1 MTLDAAR
8 RSRFDVGPVMVG
20 LVLVALGGLFLLDQ
34 AGSIDAGQI
43 IGDWWPLA
51 IIAVGLAQLAAH
63 PRSPLGPLIVAAFG
77 GVLLFT
83 QLELIS
89 AAVAEYLWPAALMM
103 LGLVILLRR
112 PGRQAAG
119 TGEEVVSASAVFGSH
134 EVVVNSKHF
143 RGGSATAIFGGVVVD
158 LRGADLDADGA
169 TLAVMALFGGVEILV
184 PRGWRVEAS
193 GTPIFGGLSNKVEAR
208 PANDAPRLGID
219 VMAIF
224 GGVDIKHER

>member
-1 MTLDAAR
+1 MMRDAAY
-8 RSRFDVGPVMVG
+8 RSRLDPGPVIVG

-34 AGSIDAGQI
+34 AGAIDAGQV
-43 IGDWWPLA
+43 IGDWWPVA
-51 IIAVGLAQLAAH
+51 IIAVGLAQLVAH
-63 PRSPLGPLIVAAFG
+63 PRSPVGPLIVTG
-77 GVLLFT
+77 IGTVLLLT
-83 QLELIS
+83 KLELIS
-89 AAVAEYLWPAALMM
+89 PAVEDYLWPAALVV
-103 LGLVILLRR
+103 LGLVILLRW
-112 PGRQAAG
+112 PGRQAASG
-119 TGEEVVSASAVFGSH
+119 TGDEVVRASALFGSH
-134 EVVVNSKHF
+134 EVVVNSKRF

-224 GGVDIKHER
+224 GGVDIKH